1 MSQKPELTLNNRPY
15 GCLLD
20 KASLQSEEEMDDS
33 QCLEVRR
40 GFGESELGEGFR
52 EGVGIFL
59 YLS

>member
-1 MSQKPELTLNNRPY
+1 MDNRPY

-40 GFGESELGEGFR
+40 GFGKSELGEGFR